1 MSKFY
6 DCSSI
11 LGTPD
16 KNGESPELFIV
27 VSRGRGLGKTFSF
40 TRHLLKRWEDD
51 GGRFVLFCRYGK
63 ELGGVAEG
71 MFKSMLATVKPG
83 YWVEEK
89 RRMSGTYS
97 DVFLC
102 HSEEEEREVKGE
114 VEYEN
119 VTIREQMGYVIP
131 LNSSDSIKK
140 VSSTFSDAVHG
151 YFDEFQPE
159 NAATYLSD
167 EPERFKSVHT
177 SIARGGGQSR
187 RYFPV
192 YMTSNAVSMTNP
204 YFSAMRL
211 WRQIQPETK
220 RYRGDGFVYQRTESS
235 EIAAVHDGAA
245 MSRAMPGLASSTF
258 NDGQWVQD
266 DSSAVGRSKA
276 SWGPGDYVC
285 TVMDGNK
292 AYGLVMYHQSGI
304 LYMGHSVDK
313 TFPVVFRLTLD
324 GAANLPLLRRSGI
337 GDIVRDAVI
346 SGSMRYQSQGAKA
359 VAYSFMV

>member
-11 LGTPD
+11 LDTPD
-16 KNGESPELFIV
+16 KNGDAPELYIV

-40 TRHLLKRWEDD
+40 TKHLLNRYEKD

-71 MFKSMLATVKPG
+71 MFKSMLSTVKPG

-102 HSEEEEREVKGE
+102 HSVELEKEVKGE
-114 VEYEN
+114 TEYITE
-119 VTIREQMGYVIP
+119 TEREQIGYVIP

-159 NAATYLSD
+159 NVQTYLSD

-177 SIARGGGQSR
+177 SIARGGGESR

-211 WRQIQPETK
+211 WRQIQPDTK

-245 MSRAMPGLASSTF
+245 MSRAMPGLSSSQF
-258 NDGQWVQD
+258 ADGEWVTD
-266 DSSAVGRSKA
+266 DNTAVCRPTPD
-276 SWGPGDYVC
+276 WGPGDYLC
-285 TVMDGNK
+285 TIIEGDK
-292 AYGLVMYHQSGI
+292 KFGLVSFPQSAI
-304 LYMGHSVDK
+304 LFMGHSVDT
-313 TFPVVFRLTLD
+313 TFPIVFRLTVD
-324 GAANLPLLRRSGI
+324 GAANLPVLRQNGLGSEIRS
-337 GDIVRDAVI
+337 AVLC
-346 SGSMRYQSQGAKA
+346 GAMRYQSLAAKA
-359 VAYSFMV
+359 AAYSFMV